1 MGGSG
6 AHAIPNERNIQET
19 DEQMLSKI
27 QLIETIK
34 HNPNHFHLEALD
46 VSNIYSIL
54 GGAPTVGF
62 GVFGA
67 FASYSYY
74 AAQARPYHFYAN
86 NIRIFGRLTFGLSLG
101 LAFGYLKFGDRQ
113 RLHNAYVAER
123 LRRRYPESMNLATT
137 DLWKFKGVKA
147 PQSYYKWV

>member
-1 MGGSG
+1 MGGHG

-19 DEQMLSKI
+19 DEEILTKI

-46 VSNIYSIL
+46 VNNIYTIL
-54 GGAPTVGF
+54 GGAPSAFF

-74 AAQARPYHFYAN
+74 AA
-86 NIRIFGRLTFGLSLG
+86 
-101 LAFGYLKFGDRQ
+101 
-113 RLHNAYVAER
+113 
-123 LRRRYPESMNLATT
+123 
-137 DLWKFKGVKA
+137 
-147 PQSYYKWV
+147 